1 MYERLRAVV
10 VDGCEK
16 RRWEAAYEA
25 DDDTAFT
32 GLLGPVKIPGEIGQF
47 LGWYVIAKLM
57 PNQELARACGT
68 VPDQRGVAHC
78 RGRKCLPVGT
88 GPSSRTDVSQ

>member
-1 MYERLRAVV
+1 M
-10 VDGCEK
+10 
-16 RRWEAAYEA
+16 
-25 DDDTAFT
+25 
-32 GLLGPVKIPGEIGQF
+32 KIPGEIGQF

-57 PNQELARACGT
+57 PSQELARACGT

-88 GPSSRTDVSQ
+88 GPIIPHRRESVDDVQRVAECPI